1 MHVEHIKEQKFSGSF
16 FPWEKKIKK
25 TQHCSSGSLPSASIL
40 SKIKLTERRQILG
53 SCFHKTE
60 CFSGTSNLK
69 LPLFLLLVCMYMC
82 VFFFLLPVLNNKI
95 RPKKKKKNYY
105 LHKMKVS
112 VTQSCLT
119 LCNPM
124 NPSVHGILQWSG
136 LPFPLLI
143 CSILKFQSTIS
154 VFNLYF
160 SYLSYIFQKVLQ
172 IKYECH

>member
-1 MHVEHIKEQKFSGSF
+1 MLNILKNKSF
-16 FPWEKKIKK
+16 LGAFFHGKNKIKK

-40 SKIKLTERRQILG
+40 SKIKLTERRQKLR

-69 LPLFLLLVCMYMC
+69 PPLFLLLVCMYKC

-95 RPKKKKKNYY
+95 GTPPKKNDY

-112 VTQSCLT
+112 VTQLCLT

-124 NPSVHGILQWSG
+124 NSPVCGILQWSG
-136 LPFPLLI
+136 SPFPLFI
-143 CSILKFQSTIS
+143 
-154 VFNLYF
+154 
-160 SYLSYIFQKVLQ
+160 
-172 IKYECH
+172 

>member
-16 FPWEKKIKK
+16 FPWAKKIKK

-95 RPKKKKKNYY
+95 RPKKKKKIITYI
-105 LHKMKVS
+105 KWKC
-112 VTQSCLT
+112 QSLNRVWLFATPWTPLSMEFSSGVGCHFLYSYVQYSNFRAQSQFLTSTSLTCLT
-119 LCNPM
+119 
-124 NPSVHGILQWSG
+124 
-136 LPFPLLI
+136 
-143 CSILKFQSTIS
+143 
-154 VFNLYF
+154 F
-160 SYLSYIFQKVLQ
+160 SK
-172 IKYECH
+172 KYCK